1 MKTVRNFIQYFML
14 SVWCIVLT
22 VVKTDTAAVY
32 TSANIRSN
40 DVASA
45 LCRRNLV
52 QVGVNKNLYT
62 SYTVSKAILKL
73 HTPKN

>member
-1 MKTVRNFIQYFML
+1 ML

-22 VVKTDTAAVY
+22 VVKTGTSSVY
-32 TSANIRSN
+32 ASANIRSN

-52 QVGVNKNLYT
+52 QVGVNKYLYT
-62 SYTVSKAILKL
+62 SYTVQWAILEL